1 MKSTTINRPVAALG
15 ILVLG
20 ALLAGNAFARL
31 PQGDIEAG
39 KNKAVVCQACH
50 GADGNATTDPQYARL
65 AGQWGDYL
73 VHSLKAYR
81 SGERADPVMGA
92 FAKPLSDEDIDDLAS
107 YYASLEPSMLHD
119 LTKAARAGAAD

>member
-1 MKSTTINRPVAALG
+1 MKNTIISKPVTALG
-15 ILVLG
+15 ILALG

-31 PQGDIEAG
+31 PQGDIAAG
-39 KNKAVVCQACH
+39 EEKAVVCQACH

-81 SGERADPVMGA
+81 SGERADPVMSA
-92 FAKPLSDEDIDDLAS
+92 FAKPLSDEDIDDLAT
-107 YYASLEPSMLHD
+107 YYASLKPGMLHD
-119 LTKAARAGAAD
+119 MAKAARAGAD

>member
-1 MKSTTINRPVAALG
+1 MKNTTINRPGTTLG

-20 ALLAGNAFARL
+20 AVLAGNAFARL
-31 PQGDIEAG
+31 PQGDIAAG
-39 KNKAVVCQACH
+39 EEKAVVCQACH

-81 SGERADPVMGA
+81 SGERADPVMSA
-92 FAKPLSDEDIDDLAS
+92 FAKPLSDEDIDDLAT
-107 YYASLEPSMLHD
+107 YYASLKPGMLHD
-119 LTKAARAGAAD
+119 MAKAARAGAD